1 MSWVKRISAFWAK
14 FSQDWGMNLAGL
26 LAYNFLTTIFPLLLG
41 ILALGALILP
51 DSIIRQLADSL
62 NKALPSSGGPSLDFY
77 AILSGFKRA
86 SGVTF
91 IISLVGLIWTGSN
104 LFGVMENC
112 FSIIFRTRTRSFIWQ
127 KLMSIGMIVILAI
140 LAPLAVSASS
150 ISGSVSA
157 LAKLFGNVPGIGLL
171 FGLGGYLI
179 GVLIAF
185 ILFFLIYLIVPNRR
199 MTPGA
204 VWPGALFAAV
214 LFEIVNLVFPLYV
227 NGQHSQFGSF
237 AGLLAI
243 LVFWFWVLS
252 LIIFLGAELN
262 SFAAMGQRAIA
273 GDLPTVLHNLEVY
286 GEVAESRAAGG
297 PAAQAQAAL
306 SRRDNGRRASQSAAP
321 ADAAMRATRVGAQTA
336 AILAVLGGILAFLH
350 RDARTRVL

>member
-1 MSWVKRISAFWAK
+1 VSWVKRISAFWAK

-127 KLMSIGMIVILAI
+127 KLMSIGMIIILAI

-157 LAKLFGNVPGIGLL
+157 LAKLFGNIPGIGLL
-171 FGLGGYLI
+171 FGLGGYVA

-185 ILFFLIYLIVPNRR
+185 VLFLLIFLIVPNRR
-199 MTPGA
+199 MTPGTA
-204 VWPGALFAAV
+204 WPGALVAAV

-262 SFAAMGQRAIA
+262 SFAALGQRAVA
-273 GDLPTVLHNLEVY
+273 GNLPTVLHNLEVY
-286 GEVAESRAAGG
+286 GEVAETGSAASPSRARGH
-297 PAAQAQAAL
+297 
-306 SRRDNGRRASQSAAP
+306 SESGRGTGAP
-321 ADAAMRATRVGAQTA
+321 AGEVTTRRVGVQAA
-336 AILAVLGGILAFLH
+336 AILALLGAVLAVLH
-350 RDARTRVL
+350 RDERTPLV

>member
-1 MSWVKRISAFWAK
+1 MSWVKRFSAFWAK

-41 ILALGALILP
+41 ILALAALILP

-62 NKALPSSGGPSLDFY
+62 NRALPSSGGPSLDFY

-112 FSIIFRTRTRSFIWQ
+112 FSIIFRTTTRSFIWQ

-140 LAPLAVSASS
+140 MAPLAVSAAS
-150 ISGSVSA
+150 ISGSVSS

-171 FGLGGYLI
+171 FGLGGYVV

-185 ILFFLIYLIVPNRR
+185 VLFFLIYLIVPNRR

-204 VWPGALFAAV
+204 AWLGALFAAV

-227 NGQHSQFGSF
+227 KGQHSQFGSF

-262 SFAAMGQRAIA
+262 SFAALGQRAVA
-273 GDLPTVLHNLEVY
+273 GNLPTVLHNLEVY
-286 GEVAESRAAGG
+286 GEVAETGAASGPSQARLPARDGSRAGQG
-297 PAAQAQAAL
+297 TV
-306 SRRDNGRRASQSAAP
+306 AS
-321 ADAAMRATRVGAQTA
+321 ADAAVSTRRVGAQAA
-336 AILAVLGGILAFLH
+336 AILALLGAVLAVLH
-350 RDARTRVL
+350 RGVRTRAL